1 MKKAN
6 WLKLKIKVS
15 RKTYNRIKKTEKF
28 IKKNKK
34 NLLIAW
40 VVAVWALLLLW
51 KSSNPVLSE
60 IDNMNKQKNL
70 VETLSIQKQ
79 QIVSKLKKIES
90 KQAKLEQNIS
100 TKENVIINKI
110 ANLRNIKYKK
120 EGFKKLLW
128 FIPNKY
134 LLTHTYY
141 KAPVAK
147 VKLIAGQY
155 KLNWRVNSN
164 GAGKS
169 YIGLQWTTKQ
179 ERIKSLLS
187 YYNLWNSYNVWTKV
201 AKKYNLKPE
210 ILVCIAW
217 ADTDLWKQLKSRN
230 NIGNVGNN
238 DRGNVVHYNSLKK
251 GISAI
256 GRVLNNR
263 YLGGL
268 NTVGE
273 LSEGGRK
280 ILWLP
285 SCKERGVYC
294 YATSKENW
302 NVNVINCLSMINNK
316 PVNEKYNI
324 RVRKD
329 INTNEIA
336 LMR

>member
-1 MKKAN
+1 MKTTN

-15 RKTYNRIKKTEKF
+15 RKTYNKIQKVINF
-28 IKKNKK
+28 QKKNKK
-34 NLLIAW
+34 EIIVGWIILLFW
-40 VVAVWALLLLW
+40 LLVFW
-51 KSSNPVLSE
+51 KNSNPVLSE
-60 IDNMNKQKNL
+60 IDNINKQKNI
-70 VETLSIQKQ
+70 VKTLNTQRQEIL
-79 QIVSKLKKIES
+79 SKLKKIES
-90 KQAKLEQNIS
+90 KQADLENNIN
-100 TKENVIINKI
+100 TKENIVINKI
-110 ANLRNIKYKK
+110 VNLKNIEYKK
-120 EGFKKLLW
+120 EWFKKLLW

-134 LLTHTYY
+134 LLNHNYY

-147 VKLIAGQY
+147 VKLVADQY

-164 GAGKS
+164 DASKP

-316 PVNEKYNI
+316 PVDEKYNV
-324 RVRKD
+324 RVNN
-329 INTNEIA
+329 IVVNSELA
-336 LMR
+336 LAK